1 MFMIYMCSYRCSE
14 YGPVKDHWQTKK
26 KAELKARR
34 TPSPYWI
41 KQSLCW
47 AKTVK
52 YITCCETST

>member
-1 MFMIYMCSYRCSE
+1 MFRIWSCK
-14 YGPVKDHWQTKK
+14 GPLANKK
-26 KAELKARR
+26 KAELKAGR